1 MAGHLVIERIETV
14 SMSKVRER
22 VHFWLGVGIFFLLPS
37 ISFAQFDEEN
47 LSVGEM
53 TKRSGTQVREMDAV
67 IQSAFDSLEDAR
79 SDEDLQRV
87 SCINDALTAMKG
99 LLKLAEENMLSL
111 RESAARGD
119 DSAVQFEYI
128 KIGIASDKFVELDAQ
143 VRSCGGA
150 AMEGSI
156 DGRPVID
163 QIFSEELPE
172 ADPVDQFQQTG
183 GFIERPPSAS
193 ISE

>member
-1 MAGHLVIERIETV
+1 MMKWVKNQNQFWT
-14 SMSKVRER
+14 
-22 VHFWLGVGIFFLLPS
+22 WLGVALLVPSLGI
-37 ISFAQFDEEN
+37 AQFDEED

-79 SDEDLQRV
+79 SEEDIQRV

-183 GFIERPPSAS
+183 VFIERPPSAS

>member
-1 MAGHLVIERIETV
+1 MMNRLLNRNQVLVG
-14 SMSKVRER
+14 
-22 VHFWLGVGIFFLLPS
+22 LGLALMVPS
-37 ISFAQFDEEN
+37 VAFAQFDEEN

-67 IQSAFDSLEDAR
+67 IQAAFDSLEDAR
-79 SDEDLQRV
+79 SEEDIQRV

-156 DGRPVID
+156 DGRPVVD
-163 QIFSEELPE
+163 QIFSEDLPE
-172 ADPVDQFQQTG
+172 ADPVEQFQQTG
-183 GFIERPPSAS
+183 VFIERPPSAS

>member
-1 MAGHLVIERIETV
+1 MDRERIETD
-14 SMSKVRER
+14 MMKWLKNQNQ
-22 VHFWLGVGIFFLLPS
+22 FWIWLGVALLVPAVGT
-37 ISFAQFDEEN
+37 AQFDEEN

-79 SDEDLQRV
+79 SEEDIQRV

-183 GFIERPPSAS
+183 VFIERPPSAS

>member
-1 MAGHLVIERIETV
+1 M
-14 SMSKVRER
+14 
-22 VHFWLGVGIFFLLPS
+22 HFWLGVGIFFLLPS

-111 RESAARGD
+111 RGEVRRVETTARYSLNTSRLGLRATNL
-119 DSAVQFEYI
+119 S
-128 KIGIASDKFVELDAQ
+128 S
-143 VRSCGGA
+143 
-150 AMEGSI
+150 
-156 DGRPVID
+156 
-163 QIFSEELPE
+163 
-172 ADPVDQFQQTG
+172 
-183 GFIERPPSAS
+183 
-193 ISE
+193 